1 MGKIIRVEK
10 PKGEVT
16 RRSLF
21 IVYFEDDEGKEYPS
35 YQNPEEFKVTMLK
48 QELILKG
55 FSEKDLSDY
64 ENALRKLF
72 IRENSENGL
81 YL

>member
-1 MGKIIRVEK
+1 MTKIIRVEK

-35 YQNPEEFKVTMLK
+35 YQNPEEDQSARRATAVKVWWCGV
-48 QELILKG
+48 ILCG
-55 FSEKDLSDY
+55 ARCDW
-64 ENALRKLF
+64 AILR
-72 IRENSENGL
+72 IVR
-81 YL
+81 